1 MKSFVLT
8 AALLFALTG
17 CDKPTSTEPKVDDP
31 AAKNTTTTN
40 APTTA
45 ATAAAQ
51 PVTIDDS
58 ALSTPADFEEA
69 AEKTITAKTYKADL
83 ASLEADLAKE

>member
-1 MKSFVLT
+1 MKNLVLT

-17 CDKPTSTEPKVDDP
+17 CDKPSSTEPKVDDP

-45 ATAAAQ
+45 TAAVAQ
-51 PVTIDDS
+51 PVTVDES
-58 ALSTPADFEEA
+58 VLSTPADFEEA

-83 ASLEADLAKE
+83 ATLEAELAKD

>member
-1 MKSFVLT
+1 MKSLVLT

-17 CDKPTSTEPKVDDP
+17 CDKPASTEPNVDDP
-31 AAKNTTTTN
+31 AGKNTTTTN

-45 ATAAAQ
+45 AATAQ
-51 PVTIDDS
+51 PVTIDDG

-69 AEKTITAKTYKADL
+69 AEKTITARTYKADL